1 MKRFGVDGESQKEGE
16 TTKKK
21 KNNLKMLKTKRQ
33 REKEFNSETT
43 NEFNRRRREQRE
55 EAEEDD
61 GNDEDEESLM
71 RFKHSMSQFASQNQQ
86 KKVEVVC
93 EVCGNCGLE
102 NFEEDQKTGSYFCK
116 KCNAKT
122 DALVVAPDAE
132 ALARALPGF
141 GGEQGPMSFHGARRR
156 RVGFG
161 HRVHDYS
168 QQFTKE
174 ERMIEEKRAL
184 RIEERKF
191 TKMVDLHCETMTK
204 LLRAQCEFCVE
215 RYVESSSNGVKD
227 EKEREKRRREKRA
240 NEFRKACRSIWFALL
255 AAKDELFSI
264 DMDDIGSVNDAL
276 RTSTFVMNTRK
287 LRKERRKA
295 IADAKRQKE
304 MLAYSDD
311 DDDDDDDG
319 DEGGGEL
326 EEEEEIIEDE
336 RGDEDDVNEEDDNDG
351 EDYQEDED
359 DDAEDVDGRKDK
371 NGKSLKMEAEEER
384 QHLNA
389 VNSLIMAHLP
399 QKLTLGVLFV
409 ATRMCFADEE
419 SFGFTFARDI
429 STLASTGKL
438 PYLRPTTNIYN
449 MRAWGKDLL
458 RPRTMPTSTDVIQ
471 VAEYIVAKTGL
482 REDIVFERNVFN
494 PTRELVRRAFQSS
507 FPAFLHQQPHKPA
520 EAVVVARND
529 ENVNTNTD
537 DDNSESK
544 AVKKKTQSPL
554 LSRVADAYCESAEN
568 LMQFLGYDFLLDKE
582 KYKFE
587 AGQMPQISRMK
598 EADARKMLSTYPAE
612 VHASAIIVVTLKLLF
627 GLDGRVKSLQRK
639 RTASNHVPDCFPV
652 DERENSALKAPA
664 DGWLVWATN
673 ARKAFQEELLRKR
686 RAIPPILA
694 KDKRKDD
701 AKDVN
706 AYIDWCEANVF
717 DDATKRLS
725 GRFNIVRD
733 KLCKM
738 AAGKSAAKIGKDYRD
753 DDNNDGAITSP
764 LKADVGAKLYEV
776 YVDVPF
782 TRGKSDRDASAA
794 FMEGCLSVQG
804 YSALVRRHL
813 KVKLKG
819 AADGNIGFK
828 HAGSFV
834 HTYSRIDL
842 NAPEYIAVLN
852 WASEVCGANFKTA
865 HHCVMIMEML
875 LLLED
880 NKFANQIKNTWN
892 VAPRSVLKERE
903 KTTAMTTTTIGKKTK
918 KEKKKEK
925 KNKNKKS
932 AAASPN
938 PPPPPSLIRRSPRLK
953 RSSK

>member
-1 MKRFGVDGESQKEGE
+1 MSQPHHMKRFGVDGDSQKEGE

-21 KNNLKMLKTKRQ
+21 KKKNLTLKTKRQ
-33 REKEFNSETT
+33 REKEFHSETT
-43 NEFNRRRREQRE
+43 NEFKRRRRSKRE
-55 EAEEDD
+55 EEDEKSDEED
-61 GNDEDEESLM
+61 ESM
-71 RFKHSMSQFASQNQQ
+71 RFKYSMSQFASQQNQQ
-86 KKVEVVC
+86 KKVEVIC
-93 EVCGNCGLE
+93 EVCGNSGLE
-102 NFEEDQKTGSYFCK
+102 NFEEDFGSYFCK

-174 ERMIEEKRAL
+174 ERMMEEKRAL

-191 TKMVDLHCETMTK
+191 TKLVDLHCETMTK

-215 RYVESSSNGVKD
+215 RYVEASNGDKD
-227 EKEREKRRREKRA
+227 ETEREKRRREKRA

-276 RTSTFVMNTRK
+276 RTSTFVMSARK

-311 DDDDDDDG
+311 DDDG

-326 EEEEEIIEDE
+326 EQEEEIIEDE
-336 RGDEDDVNEEDDNDG
+336 RGDEDDVNEEDDNDAG

-371 NGKSLKMEAEEER
+371 NGKSLRMEAEEER

-587 AGQMPQISRMK
+587 AGQIPQISRMK

-652 DERENSALKAPA
+652 DERENSVLKAPA

-717 DDATKRLS
+717 DDATKKLS

-753 DDNNDGAITSP
+753 DDNNDGALTSLSQLLKEEKKRTENKGDDDDN
-764 LKADVGAKLYEV
+764 LKADAGAKLYEV

-782 TRGKSDRDASAA
+782 TKGESDRASAA
-794 FMEGCLSVQG
+794 AV
-804 YSALVRRHL
+804 AH
-813 KVKLKG
+813 
-819 AADGNIGFK
+819 ADGNIGFK

-865 HHCVMIMEML
+865 HRCVMIMEML

-880 NKFANQIKNTWN
+880 NKFANHIKNTWN

-903 KTTAMTTTTIGKKTK
+903 EKTAMTTTTIGKKAK
-918 KEKKKEK
+918 KAKKKEK

>member
-1 MKRFGVDGESQKEGE
+1 MSQPHHMKRFGVDGESQKEGE
-16 TTKKK
+16 TTKRKK
-21 KNNLKMLKTKRQ
+21 KNLTLKTKRQ
-33 REKEFNSETT
+33 REKEFHSETT
-43 NEFNRRRREQRE
+43 NEFKRRRRSKREE
-55 EAEEDD
+55 EAEDEKSDE
-61 GNDEDEESLM
+61 EDESM
-71 RFKHSMSQFASQNQQ
+71 RFKHSMSQFASQQNQQ
-86 KKVEVVC
+86 KKVEVIC
-93 EVCGNCGLE
+93 EVCGNSGLE

-174 ERMIEEKRAL
+174 ERMMEEKRAL

-215 RYVESSSNGVKD
+215 RYVESSSYGDKD
-227 EKEREKRRREKRA
+227 EEEREKRRREKRA

-311 DDDDDDDG
+311 DDDDDG

-326 EEEEEIIEDE
+326 ELEEEENI
-336 RGDEDDVNEEDDNDG
+336 EDDNDG

-494 PTRELVRRAFQSS
+494 LTRELVRRAFQSS

-529 ENVNTNTD
+529 ENVNTNAD

-568 LMQFLGYDFLLDKE
+568 LMHFLGYDFLLDKE

-717 DDATKRLS
+717 DDATKKLS

-753 DDNNDGAITSP
+753 DDNNDGAITLP
-764 LKADVGAKLYEV
+764 LKADAGAKLYEV

-782 TRGKSDRDASAA
+782 TKGKSDRASAA
-794 FMEGCLSVQG
+794 AV
-804 YSALVRRHL
+804 AH
-813 KVKLKG
+813 
-819 AADGNIGFK
+819 ADGNIGFK

-852 WASEVCGANFKTA
+852 WASEVCGANFKSA

-880 NKFANQIKNTWN
+880 NKFANHIKNTWN

-903 KTTAMTTTTIGKKTK
+903 EKTAMATTTIGKKTK